1 MQDNEDSNY
10 QESNQQISSQIN
22 ENDLAPAGGVGE
34 GVANESTP
42 IKWSS
47 SQSVTHQ
54 RSKKWHITTALVCV
68 GIILIVVLLKLV
80 GFFDWMSAITT
91 SLLVIV
97 AYSAI
102 MVSSRQPSQVVDY
115 ELSDDGL
122 TINGKLH
129 QFSQFRAFG
138 VHQVGGL
145 WQLVL
150 IPTKRLGAEV
160 NIFINEDQGEQ
171 IVDMFGSRLPIQE
184 VQESLVDK
192 IIKKLKL

>member
-1 MQDNEDSNY
+1 MQDKEDSNY
-10 QESNQQISSQIN
+10 QESNQQTSSQIN
-22 ENDLAPAGGVGE
+22 ENDLVPAGGVGE
-34 GVANESTP
+34 GIANESAP

-54 RSKKWHITTALVCV
+54 RSKKWHIATALVCV

-80 GFFDWMSAITT
+80 EFFDWMSAITT

>member
-10 QESNQQISSQIN
+10 QESNQQTSSQIN

-34 GVANESTP
+34 GIVNESTP

-122 TINGKLH
+122 AINGKLH

>member
-1 MQDNEDSNY
+1 MQDKEDSNY
-10 QESNQQISSQIN
+10 QESNQQTSSQIN
-22 ENDLAPAGGVGE
+22 ENDLVPAGGVGE
-34 GVANESTP
+34 GIANESAP

-54 RSKKWHITTALVCV
+54 RSKKWNIATALVCV

-80 GFFDWMSAITT
+80 EFFDWMSAITT

-122 TINGKLH
+122 AINGKLH